1 MLEIRLF
8 GSPQVIVDGKSQ
20 SKIPTR
26 KSVLLLARLV
36 LNPSKPQDRNALAF
50 DLWPD
55 VPEARA
61 RRNLN
66 TEVWRLK
73 QVLGETIVA
82 DSKSVRF
89 NHDPECVVDVQGF
102 ESVTPDASI
111 EKFEQAIANYHG
123 EFLAG
128 YYDDWVLVK
137 RESYQDCLLQY
148 LDQCARHYQSHSSPR
163 KAIEYVRR
171 ILFYNPLHEES
182 HQRLMRLFVQ
192 AGDYASAIQQYRQC
206 MELLER
212 ELGLKPM
219 PETEALFQRI
229 ARETQIQTAQPS
241 PIVQPERVFVGR
253 GDAVRELNLKWAE
266 VLQGRMQSVIVTGE
280 SGIGKTRLV
289 EHWLEGIRHR
299 GILLRGRCY
308 EVDQRVPF
316 RPITEMFRSAV
327 QEYGDD
333 GLKSLS
339 ATVKNEIGRVIPE
352 LRLNPL
358 KTDSAELPPAQAHE
372 RSVNSLARGLC
383 AWSSPEKP
391 LVVFLD
397 DMQWADDETMDVV
410 RALFSG
416 GDDLP
421 MFLIATHRPD
431 PLTVV
436 ADRSQRLTEVESATL
451 TLDPLSRGEVA
462 EMIRKMGNLSDAPQE
477 FAEHIFA
484 ETEGNPLFIVES
496 LRGLFD
502 SGHLS
507 TNADGIWSVSLDR
520 PLSGLPRLPLSSN
533 VRQTILKRVE
543 RLNADQRELLA
554 LAAVIGKGFDVLF
567 LQSITGMTEAAIQD
581 ALAGLSRYG
590 LIRETSASTR
600 FDFSHVKIQ
609 EVLFATMTDSK
620 RRDLHLQVA
629 RYLEA
634 GAVDESSK
642 PFEQL
647 AYHFQQGGDEKKA
660 LDYYAEAG
668 EQAMEIHAYKVGVE
682 DFASAVS
689 LCKDSESLAM
699 RFELRMKLYT
709 CQWTIESDHEKL
721 QTILDEA
728 RKDAEQIG
736 KVENLA
742 RVYFFIG
749 INLVSRG
756 SWGEARE
763 TLQRSLEFSIESG
776 LLDCE
781 MQARIELANIH
792 GHLLQNE
799 EALQHATEG
808 LRIARRLQDFRME
821 GRARWDIL
829 ERSATPA
836 ELAQEGLSIIDEAI
850 QKGAIELIIDL
861 GSESVGVLWRA
872 GNLGGAISLGERILE
887 YGRQRGIEKPLIRS
901 VQRALSRVYCEI
913 GEYEHAH
920 ELAQGSLRESRLSK
934 YRYGE
939 MRALVCLASSNAA
952 LGNLE
957 EALTGFRRASDLCAQ
972 IGSKTDSLVI
982 RLATASALVWFG
994 DAQRILTTELLL
1006 REIVMDSRTL
1016 GSIPT
1021 EVLALSYLSRIY
1033 LSANRIEEAL
1043 QATESVLEIVEGAN
1057 QKNFPPEPLVYFHYF
1072 LALHHARDATAA
1084 SHLRRARDL
1093 LCRRAATLPPR
1104 LRRSFLR
1111 RVPLHFAIAKTRL
1124 P

>member
-8 GSPQVIVDGKSQ
+8 GSPQVIVDGKPQ

-50 DLWPD
+50 ELWPD
-55 VPEARA
+55 VLEARA

-73 QVLGETIVA
+73 QALGEAIIA
-82 DSKSVRF
+82 DSKSVQF
-89 NHDPECVVDVQGF
+89 APAADCFVDVRSF
-102 ESVTPDASI
+102 EAVAVDVSI
-111 EKFEQAIANYHG
+111 EELEKAISNYHG
-123 EFLAG
+123 DFLAG

-137 RESYQDCLLQY
+137 REAYQDCLMQY
-148 LDQCARHYQSHSSPR
+148 LDQCARHYQANSSPR
-163 KAIEYVRR
+163 RAIEYVRR

-206 MELLER
+206 TELLER

-229 ARETQIQTAQPS
+229 AMEAQKQTAQPS

-253 GDAVRELNLKWAE
+253 GDAVRALNVNWEA
-266 VLQGRMQSVIVTGE
+266 VLNGRTQSVIVTGE

-327 QEYGDD
+327 QDYGDEE
-333 GLKSLS
+333 LRNLS
-339 ATVKNEIGRVIPE
+339 AIAKNEIGKVIPE
-352 LRLNPL
+352 LRLAPL

-372 RSVNSLARGLC
+372 RSVNSLAKGLC
-383 AWSSPEKP
+383 AWSAPEKP
-391 LVVFLD
+391 LVLFLD

-410 RALFSG
+410 RALFSSG
-416 GDDLP
+416 TDLP
-421 MFLIATHRPD
+421 MLLIATHRPD

-436 ADRSQRLTEVESATL
+436 ADRSKRLPEVESTTL

-462 EMIRKMGNLSDAPQE
+462 ELIRKMGNLSDTPQE

-520 PLSGLPRLPLSSN
+520 SVSGMPRLPLSSN
-533 VRQTILKRVE
+533 LRQTILKRVE

-554 LAAVIGKGFDVLF
+554 LAAVIGKGFDVRF
-567 LQSITGMTEAAIQD
+567 LQSITGMNDAAIQD
-581 ALAGLSRYG
+581 ALTGLSRYG
-590 LIRETSASTR
+590 LIRDSSPKV

-629 RYLEA
+629 GYLEA
-634 GAVDESSK
+634 RTVDEASK
-642 PFEQL
+642 NFEQL

-660 LDYYAEAG
+660 LDYFAEAG
-668 EQAMEIHAYKVGVE
+668 EQAMKLHAYRVGAE
-682 DFASAVS
+682 HFASAVS
-689 LCKDSESLAM
+689 LCKDSESLVM

-721 QTILDEA
+721 QTILDQA

-756 SWGEARE
+756 SWDEARE
-763 TLQRSLEFSIESG
+763 KLQNALEFSIQSG
-776 LLDCE
+776 LQEYE
-781 MQARIELANIH
+781 MKTRIELANIL
-792 GHLLQNE
+792 GHLMQDE
-799 EALQHATEG
+799 EALQHATVG
-808 LRIARRLQDFRME
+808 LRIARQLQDFRME
-821 GRARWDIL
+821 GRARWDII
-829 ERSATPA
+829 ERNATPA
-836 ELAQEGLSIIDEAI
+836 KLAEEGLRIIDEAI
-850 QKGAIELIIDL
+850 RKDAIELIIDL

-920 ELAQGSLRESRLSK
+920 ELAKGSLRESRLSN

-939 MRALVCLASSNAA
+939 MRALVCLASSNAT

-994 DAQRILTTELLL
+994 DTRHILTTELLL
-1006 REIVMDSRTL
+1006 REIVMDSRSL
-1016 GSIPT
+1016 GSVPT
-1021 EVLALSYLSRIY
+1021 EVLALSYLSRIF
-1033 LSANRIEEAL
+1033 LSADRFEEAL
-1043 QATESVLEIVEGAN
+1043 QASEAALEIVEGAN
-1057 QKNFPPEPLVYFHYF
+1057 HKNFPPEPLVYFLHF
-1072 LALHHARDATAA
+1072 LALHHSRDATAA

-1093 LCRRAATLPPR
+1093 LCQRAATLPPR

-1111 RVPLHFAIAKTRL
+1111 RVPLHFAISQMRGY
-1124 P
+1124 

>member
-8 GSPQVIVDGKSQ
+8 GSPQVVVDGKPQ

-36 LNPSKPQDRNALAF
+36 LNRSKPQDRNALAF

-73 QVLGETIVA
+73 QTLGEAIVA
-82 DSKSVRF
+82 DSKSVQF
-89 NHDPECVVDVQGF
+89 APEDDCFVDVQSF
-102 ESVTPDASI
+102 EAVAVDVPI
-111 EKFEQAIANYHG
+111 EELEKAIANYHG
-123 EFLAG
+123 DFLAG

-137 RESYQDCLLQY
+137 RESYQECLMQY
-148 LDQCARHYQSHSSPR
+148 LDQCARHYQSNASPR

-192 AGDYASAIQQYRQC
+192 AGDFASAIQQYHQC
-206 MELLER
+206 TELLER

-219 PETEALFQRI
+219 PETETLFQRI
-229 ARETQIQTAQPS
+229 ATESETQTGHPS
-241 PIVQPERVFVGR
+241 PIVQPEKVFVGR
-253 GDAVRELNLKWAE
+253 RDAVRELNLKWAE

-289 EHWLEGIRHR
+289 EHWLEGIRHH
-299 GILLRGRCY
+299 GILLSGHCY

-316 RPITEMFRSAV
+316 RPIVEMFRSAV
-327 QEYGDD
+327 QVYGHAELND
-333 GLKSLS
+333 LP
-339 ATVKNEIGRVIPE
+339 AIAMNEISNVIPDFQ
-352 LRLNPL
+352 LAPP
-358 KTDSAELPPAQAHE
+358 KTESTELPPAQAHE
-372 RSVNSLARGLC
+372 RLVNSLATGLC

-410 RALFSG
+410 RALFVR
-416 GDDLP
+416 DDRSP
-421 MFLIATHRPD
+421 MLLIATHRPD

-436 ADRSQRLTEVESATL
+436 ADRSKRLADVESATL
-451 TLDPLSRGEVA
+451 TLDPLSRSEVGEL
-462 EMIRKMGNLSDAPQE
+462 IRKMGNLSDAPKE
-477 FAEHIFA
+477 FAESIYA
-484 ETEGNPLFIVES
+484 ETEGNPLFVVES

-507 TNADGIWSVSLDR
+507 TNADGIWSVALDR
-520 PLSGLPRLPLSSN
+520 HGTDLPRLPLSSN
-533 VRQTILKRVE
+533 LRQTILKRVE

-554 LAAVIGKGFDVLF
+554 LAAVIGKGFDVEF
-567 LQSITGMTEAAIQD
+567 LRSVTSLTDAVVQD

-590 LIRETSASTR
+590 LIRETSSAQ
-600 FDFSHVKIQ
+600 FDFCHVKIQ
-609 EVLFATMTDSK
+609 EVLFAAMTDSK
-620 RRDLHLQVA
+620 RRALHLQVA
-629 RYLEA
+629 SQLEA
-634 GAVDESSK
+634 MEADDASK
-642 PFEQL
+642 PFEQM
-647 AYHFQQGGDEKKA
+647 AYHFQQGGDEKRA
-660 LDYYAEAG
+660 LDFFARAG
-668 EQAMEIHAYKVGVE
+668 EQAMKLHAYKVGAGH
-682 DFASAVS
+682 FASAVL
-689 LCKDSESLAM
+689 LCNDSASPAA

-709 CQWTIESDHEKL
+709 CLWTIESDHEKL
-721 QTILDEA
+721 QAILDEA

-736 KVENLA
+736 RLDNLA
-742 RVYFFIG
+742 RVYFYIG

-756 SWGEARE
+756 LWDEARE
-763 TLQRSLEFSIESG
+763 TLQRALELSVESG
-776 LLDCE
+776 LQDCE

-808 LRIARRLQDFRME
+808 LRIARQLQDFRME
-821 GRARWDIL
+821 GRARWDII

-836 ELAQEGLSIIDEAI
+836 EQARDGSSIIDEAM
-850 QKGAIELIIDL
+850 QKNAVALIIDL

-872 GNLGGAISLGERILE
+872 GDLGGAISLGERILE
-887 YGRQRGIEKPLIRS
+887 YGRQRGIEKVLTRS

-920 ELAQGSLRESRLSK
+920 ELAKGSLRESRLSN

-939 MRALVCLASSNAA
+939 MRALVCLASSEAA
-952 LGNLE
+952 MGNLE
-957 EALTGFRRASDLCAQ
+957 EAMTGFRRASDLCAQ

-982 RLATASALVWFG
+982 RLAAASALVWLG
-994 DAQRILTTELLL
+994 DSQPIDATESLL
-1006 REIVMDSRTL
+1006 REIVMESRSL
-1016 GSIPT
+1016 GSAST
-1021 EVLALSYLSRIY
+1021 EIFALSYLSRIY
-1033 LSANRIEEAL
+1033 LSADRIEEAL
-1043 QATESVLEIVEGAN
+1043 QASKAALEIVEGAN
-1057 QKNFPPEPLVYFHYF
+1057 QKNVPPEPLVYYDHF
-1072 LALHHARDATAA
+1072 LALHHKRDATAA
-1084 SHLRRARDL
+1084 SFLRRARGL
-1093 LCRRAATLPPR
+1093 LCLRAATLPSR
-1104 LRRSFLR
+1104 LRRSYLR
-1111 RVPLHFAIAKTRL
+1111 RVPLHCAISKTRL